1 MHAKDTMD
9 TVATLPDTPRP
20 SAWTTLLN
28 VLVSPAAA
36 CDDIARRRRHALLP
50 LVLLLL
56 SFSTLWVY
64 YYSRVDFGWLL
75 ERMIDSSMARMKE
88 GVSRQEVEMR
98 MGELTAGMM
107 CALMLF
113 AGLASILMILA
124 FRAVYLLVLSRL
136 LSERQTG
143 IATWMAL
150 SIWAAVPTALS
161 SVIALLYILTLDV
174 SYLMPE
180 DVAVASVNHL
190 FLHLP
195 SSDRW
200 APLATSL
207 DVFLGWNA
215 VILGVGFSRWTGT
228 AWWVGQLVGFF
239 PFVLIYAIWAAI
251 VAF

>member
-1 MHAKDTMD
+1 ME
-9 TVATLPDTPRP
+9 TVATIAPTSRQ
-20 SAWTTLLN
+20 SAWSTLLN
-28 VLVSPAAA
+28 VLVAPVAA
-36 CDDIARRRRHALLP
+36 CDDIARRRRQALLP
-50 LVLLLL
+50 LLLLL
-56 SFSTLWVY
+56 VFFSALWIY

-75 ERMIDSSMARMKE
+75 ERMVDSSMARVE
-88 GVSRQEVEMR
+88 GVSRHDVEAR
-98 MGELTAGMM
+98 MGELSAGMM
-107 CALMLF
+107 CAMMLF
-113 AGLASILMILA
+113 AGLASIFMILA

-136 LSERQTG
+136 LSERQVG
-143 IATWMAL
+143 IGSWMAL

-161 SVIALLYILTLDV
+161 SAVALLYILSMDV

-180 DVAVASVNHL
+180 DVTVTSINHL

-228 AWWVGQLVGFF
+228 SWLTGQLVGFF
-239 PFVLIYAIWAAI
+239 PFVLIYAIWAVI
-251 VAF
+251 VAI

>member
-1 MHAKDTMD
+1 MEN
-9 TVATLPDTPRP
+9 VATLPTAPPP
-20 SAWTTLLN
+20 SAWATLLN

-36 CDDIARRRRHALLP
+36 CDDIARRRRQALLP
-50 LVLLLL
+50 LVLLLV
-56 SFSTLWVY
+56 SFSALWIY
-64 YYSRVDFGWLL
+64 YYSRVDFAWLL
-75 ERMIDSSMARMKE
+75 ERMVDSSMARMKE
-88 GVSRQEVEMR
+88 GVSRHDVEAR
-98 MGELTAGMM
+98 MGDLSAGMM
-107 CALMLF
+107 CAMMLF
-113 AGLASILMILA
+113 AGLTSILMILA

-136 LSERQTG
+136 LSERQVG
-143 IATWMAL
+143 IGTWMAL

-161 SVIALLYILTLDV
+161 SAVALLYILSMDV

-195 SSDRW
+195 STDRW

-215 VILGVGFSRWTGT
+215 VILGVGFSRWTGA

-239 PFVLIYAIWAAI
+239 PFVLIYVIWAVI